1 MKKFILILLLIPFA
15 CKAQDQHVMSTED
28 ILINVV
34 LENTA
39 KYLKNKNQK
48 EINPLEINPHK
59 KDSINW
65 DKSSLNKWKIIEPK
79 DSIKIISDD

>member
-15 CKAQDQHVMSTED
+15 CKAQDQNVMSTED
-28 ILINVV
+28 ILINIV

-39 KYLKNKNQK
+39 KYLKNKNLK

-65 DKSSLNKWKIIEPK
+65 DKSSLNKWKIKEPK
-79 DSIKIISDD
+79 DSIEIIYED

>member
-1 MKKFILILLLIPFA
+1 MKKLILIFLLVPFA
-15 CKAQDQHVMSTED
+15 CKAQDQNVISTED
-28 ILINVV
+28 ILINAI

-48 EINPLEINPHK
+48 EINPLEINTHK

-79 DSIKIISDD
+79 DLIKIISL

>member
-1 MKKFILILLLIPFA
+1 MKALLLIFLLMPFV
-15 CKAQDQHVMSTED
+15 CKSQDQNVISTED
-28 ILINVV
+28 ILINAV

-48 EINPLEINPHK
+48 EINPLEINTHK
-59 KDSINW
+59 KDSVNW

-79 DSIKIISDD
+79 DSIKIISL

>member
-1 MKKFILILLLIPFA
+1 MKALLLIFLLMPFV
-15 CKAQDQHVMSTED
+15 CKSQDQNVMSTED

-39 KYLKNKNQK
+39 NYLKNKNQK

>member
-1 MKKFILILLLIPFA
+1 MRKLILIFLLVPFA
-15 CKAQDQHVMSTED
+15 CKAQDQNVISTEV
-28 ILINVV
+28 ILINAV

-48 EINPLEINPHK
+48 EINPLEINTHK

-79 DSIKIISDD
+79 DSIKIISL

>member
-1 MKKFILILLLIPFA
+1 MKKLILIFLLVPFA
-15 CKAQDQHVMSTED
+15 CKAQDQNVISTED
-28 ILINVV
+28 ILINAV

-48 EINPLEINPHK
+48 EINPLEINTHK

-79 DSIKIISDD
+79 DLIKIISL

>member
-1 MKKFILILLLIPFA
+1 MKKLIVIFLLIPFA

-39 KYLKNKNQK
+39 NYFENKNKK
-48 EINPLEINPHK
+48 EIKPLVITLNK
-59 KDSINW
+59 KDSVNW
-65 DKSSLNKWKIIEPK
+65 GKSLLNKWKIIESK
-79 DSIKIISDD
+79 DSLKVIPL

>member
-1 MKKFILILLLIPFA
+1 MKKLILIFLLIPFA
-15 CKAQDQHVMSTED
+15 CKAQDQNVMSTED

-39 KYLKNKNQK
+39 NYLKNKNQK

-79 DSIKIISDD
+79 ESIKIISDD

>member
-1 MKKFILILLLIPFA
+1 MKKLILIFLLVPFA
-15 CKAQDQHVMSTED
+15 CKAQDQNVMSTED

-39 KYLKNKNQK
+39 NYLKNKNQK

-79 DSIKIISDD
+79 DSIKIIYED

>member
-1 MKKFILILLLIPFA
+1 MKALLLIFLLMPFV
-15 CKAQDQHVMSTED
+15 CKSQDQNVMSTED

-39 KYLKNKNQK
+39 NYLKNKNQK

-79 DSIKIISDD
+79 DSKK

>member
-1 MKKFILILLLIPFA
+1 MKALLLIFLLMPFV
-15 CKAQDQHVMSTED
+15 CKSQDQNVMSTED

-39 KYLKNKNQK
+39 NYLKNKNQK

-65 DKSSLNKWKIIEPK
+65 EKSSLNKWKIIEPK
-79 DSIKIISDD
+79 DSIQIISL

>member
-1 MKKFILILLLIPFA
+1 MKKLILIFLLVPFA
-15 CKAQDQHVMSTED
+15 CKAQEQNVMSTED

-65 DKSSLNKWKIIEPK
+65 GKSSLKKWRIIEPK
-79 DSIKIISDD
+79 DSIEIIYED

>member
-1 MKKFILILLLIPFA
+1 MKKLILIFLLVPFA
-15 CKAQDQHVMSTED
+15 CKAQDQNVMSTED
-28 ILINVV
+28 ILINAV

-39 KYLKNKNQK
+39 NYFETKNQK
-48 EINPLEINPHK
+48 QITPLEIDPHK

-79 DSIKIISDD
+79 DSLKIISDN

>member
-1 MKKFILILLLIPFA
+1 MKVLLLIFLLMPFVS
-15 CKAQDQHVMSTED
+15 KSQDQNVMSTED
-28 ILINVV
+28 ILINIV

-65 DKSSLNKWKIIEPK
+65 DKSSLNKWKIKEPK
-79 DSIKIISDD
+79 DSIEIIYED